1 MMMAAAA
8 KQAVTAWFH
17 GDGWFYGEGWFYSNN
32 NNNS

>member
-8 KQAVTAWFH
+8 KKTVCGWFH

>member
-8 KQAVTAWFH
+8 KKTVTAWFH
-17 GDGWFYGEGWFYSNN
+17 GEGWFYGDGWFYSNN